1 MPAKEATSAVMM
13 ASLHCCLFCKPLSC
27 SCLSSVPRNLPR
39 HDVDRFRKPMACVMK
54 SLKLESTGTAKQKP
68 STVEPM
74 FLLPR
79 RFGLMFLA
87 WLAARSG
94 LTTQCLCLSAAVLKI
109 PEGENPHLP
118 LLERPDGKLQH
129 LLCLAEHVLDWPL
142 CFPGQ
147 ADQPRILA
155 FSCLVALVF
164 TLSLCAAHWAHVC
177 SKHITQ
183 RYHCDAP
190 GSGASQCSWPT

>member
-1 MPAKEATSAVMM
+1 MPANEATSAVMM
-13 ASLHCCLFCKPLSC
+13 ASLDCCLFCKPLSC
-27 SCLSSVPRNLPR
+27 SYLSSVPRNLPR

-54 SLKLESTGTAKQKP
+54 RLKLESTGTAKQKP

-94 LTTQCLCLSAAVLKI
+94 LTTQCLCLSAAVLKT
-109 PEGENPHLP
+109 PQGENSHWPW
-118 LLERPDGKLQH
+118 LETSRKISASPRPSWGTVLTVVH
-129 LLCLAEHVLDWPL
+129 EHVLGWPL
-142 CFPGQ
+142 CLPGQ

-155 FSCLVALVF
+155 F
-164 TLSLCAAHWAHVC
+164 
-177 SKHITQ
+177 
-183 RYHCDAP
+183 
-190 GSGASQCSWPT
+190 